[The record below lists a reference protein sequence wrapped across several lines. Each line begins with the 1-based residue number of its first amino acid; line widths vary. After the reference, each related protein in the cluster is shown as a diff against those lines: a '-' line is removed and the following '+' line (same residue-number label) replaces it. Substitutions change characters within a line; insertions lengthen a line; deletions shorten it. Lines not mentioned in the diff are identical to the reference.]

1 MPAKD
6 VVRRYFDAL
15 AQKTGWQAF
24 LADSFAFRSF
34 VSPPKQVAGKAAYLE
49 ATQRFFSMISAV
61 EVRDLIVDGAKVCA
75 LTRYQLRSPGGMFHS
90 DVAEIFTVRDGEID
104 SLSIYFDSSPF
115 PK

>member
-1 MPAKD
+1 MGAKD

-24 LADSFAFRSF
+24 LADGFAFYSF
-34 VSPPKQVAGKAAYLE
+34 VSPPRQVAGKAAYLE

-75 LTRYQLRSPGGMFHS
+75 LTRYQLRSPGGTFQS
-90 DVAEIFTVRDGEID
+90 NVAEIFTVRDGEID